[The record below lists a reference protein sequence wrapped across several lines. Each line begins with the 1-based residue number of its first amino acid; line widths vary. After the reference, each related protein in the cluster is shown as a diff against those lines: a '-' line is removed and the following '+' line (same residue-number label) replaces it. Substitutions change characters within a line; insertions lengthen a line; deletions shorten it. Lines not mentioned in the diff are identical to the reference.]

1 MEPKTVIQKKVVEL
15 SSKLPEISQ
24 KQIQWAYDNCFGHY
38 VVRQRKTLFC
48 LDCGHS
54 WKDAFVLG
62 TTLVGNTCPSCNAEL
77 IQWKNYHVSCKES
90 EYYAILDTRGD
101 MQVVRM
107 LYVSKYM
114 KKNMTCTFSA
124 HEVMQHWIDEKG
136 KVTVRSK
143 VVMGLSHY
151 CDQWVFESKMEV
163 RSVSWNSGPR
173 YSLCPRKIYPARKI
187 SPAIK
192 RNGFRGHFHD
202 LTPHKF
208 FSLILSNSRAE
219 TLLKTGQYDMLR
231 QLYKNP
237 TAVECNWPSIKICLR
252 NNYIIKDASLWLD
265 LVHMLYEFGKDQH
278 SPKYV
283 CPADLKK
290 EHDYWMRKQQILQE
304 KKDLEHK
311 REKIEKAQKKYEE
324 QKAKFF
330 DLRFKEGDIEILP
343 LTSVQE
349 FFEEGTAMHHCVFSG
364 EYYKRKDSLILSAR
378 KKDQRIETIE
388 VILSKMEITQSR
400 GKFNKS
406 TEHHDQIVNLVQQNM
421 NTIKSISQ
429 TV

>member
-1 MEPKTVIQKKVVEL
+1 MQPKTVIQKKVVDI
-15 SSKLPEISQ
+15 SSKLPAISE
-24 KQIQWAYDNCFGHY
+24 KQIQWAYANCFDHY
-38 VVRQRKTLFC
+38 VVRQRNTLFC
-48 LDCGHS
+48 LECGHS

-62 TTLVGNTCPSCNAEL
+62 TTIVGNTCPSCNAEL
-77 IQWKNYHVSCKES
+77 KLWQNYRVSCKES

-107 LYVSKYM
+107 LYVTKFM
-114 KKNMTCTFSA
+114 KKNMTCTFSS
-124 HEVMQHWIDEKG
+124 HEVMQHWIDQKG
-136 KVTVRSK
+136 KITVMSK

-151 CDQWVFESKMEV
+151 CDQWVFESNLEV
-163 RSVSWNSGPR
+163 RPVSWNSGPR
-173 YSLCPRKIYPARKI
+173 FNLCPSEIYPIRKI

-192 RNGFRGHFHD
+192 RNGFKGHFHN

-219 TLLKTGQYDMLR
+219 TLLKAGQFDMLR
-231 QLYKNP
+231 HLYNNP

-252 NNYIIKDASLWLD
+252 HNYIIKDASLWLD
-265 LVHMLYEFGKDQH
+265 LVHMLYKFGKDQH

-290 EHDYWMRKQQILQE
+290 EPDYWMKKQQILQA
-304 KKDLEHK
+304 KIDLERK
-311 REKIEKAQKKYEE
+311 REKIEKAQKKFEK
-324 QKAKFF
+324 QKAMFF
-330 DLRFKEGDIEILP
+330 DLRFKDGDIEVVP

-349 FFEEGTAMHHCVFSG
+349 FLEEGTEMHHCVFSG
-364 EYYKRKDSLILSAR
+364 EYYDRKDSLILSAR
-378 KKDQRIETIE
+378 NNGQRIETIE

-406 TEHHDQIVNLVQQNM
+406 TEYHNRIVDLVKANLPKIAKQLAV
-421 NTIKSISQ
+421 
-429 TV
+429 